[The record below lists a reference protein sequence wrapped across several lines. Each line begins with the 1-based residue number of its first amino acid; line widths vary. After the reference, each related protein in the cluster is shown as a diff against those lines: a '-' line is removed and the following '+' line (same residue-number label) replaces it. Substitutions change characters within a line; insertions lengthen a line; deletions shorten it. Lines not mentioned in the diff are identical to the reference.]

1 MQFNEMGLDPR
12 ILKGIQEMGFEQPSP
27 IQEQFIPLFLKKP
40 TDIVGL
46 AQTGT
51 GKTAAFGLPILQMID
66 PKNRVPQALI
76 ISPTRE
82 LCVQIAREISDYA
95 KYLPDIIITPIYG
108 GADIGAQLTALR
120 KGVHIIA
127 ATPGRLHDMIRKN
140 KVDLSQVTI
149 LVLDE
154 ADEMLNMGFQ
164 EDVDAILEKTPKTKN
179 TLLFSATMP
188 KEIAAIAKNYMTDPI
203 EIAVGKKGSGAE
215 NVEHIYHMVHA
226 KDRYSALKRVMDF
239 VPDIYGIVFCRTRM
253 ETKEIA
259 AQLIQDGYSAEALHG
274 DLSQQQRDYVMDK
287 FRTRGVQMLIA
298 TDVAARGIDV
308 TDLTHIVNYN
318 LPDDIENYTHR
329 SGRTG
334 RAGKSGISISI
345 IHMKEQ
351 GRIRM
356 IEKGIGKKF
365 LRMPV
370 PTGKVICEKQLMH
383 LIDKLQTV
391 NINEE
396 EIEPFLPSVY
406 EKLDAL
412 SKEDLIKHFVSLEFN
427 RFLEYY
433 GNTADL
439 NAPDTHDSRGRESRD
454 GGREGGREGGSE
466 RRKISSEGMVPIRL
480 NVGLSQGL
488 IPKDIITFVIDATGR
503 RNVEIGKIDL
513 YKTHAVVE
521 VESAYGSTLLKNS
534 RGMNFRGSF
543 FDAEVSNSGGGDR
556 GADRGDRGGYRG
568 GDRGS
573 DRGGDRGG
581 RFEHGFRKPEGGGE
595 FKRRDRKKRV

>member
-1 MQFNEMGLDPR
+1 MMQFNEMGLDPR

-51 GKTAAFGLPILQMID
+51 GKTAAFGLPILQIID
-66 PKNRVPQALI
+66 PKKRVPQALI

-95 KYLPDIIITPIYG
+95 KYLPDIIVTPIYG

-164 EDVDAILEKTPKTKN
+164 EDVDAILEQTPKTKN

-203 EIAVGKKGSGAE
+203 EISVGRKGSGAE

-239 VPDIYGIVFCRTRM
+239 VPDVYGIVFCRTRM

-287 FRTRGVQMLIA
+287 FCTRGVQMLIA

-308 TDLTHIVNYN
+308 NDLTHIVNYN

-383 LIDKLQTV
+383 LIDKLQSVT
-391 NINEE
+391 INED
-396 EIEPFLPSVY
+396 EIGPFLPSVY
-406 EKLDAL
+406 EKMETL
-412 SKEDLIKHFVSLEFN
+412 SKEELIKHFVSLEFN

-439 NAPDTHDSRGRESRD
+439 NAPDTHEGRGRDGRES
-454 GGREGGREGGSE
+454 REGGREP
-466 RRKISSEGMVPIRL
+466 RKISSEGMTAIRL

-513 YKTHAVVE
+513 YKSHAVVE
-521 VESAYGSTLLKNS
+521 VESGFGSTLLKNS

-543 FDAEVSNSGGGDR
+543 FDAEVSNPGRESGE
-556 GADRGDRGGYRG
+556 
-568 GDRGS
+568 
-573 DRGGDRGG
+573 RGGDRGG
-581 RFEHGFRKPEGGGE
+581 RFERGFRKPEGGGE
-595 FKRRDRKKRV
+595 FKRRDRKKRF

>member
-1 MQFNEMGLDPR
+1 MMQFNEMGLDPR

-51 GKTAAFGLPILQMID
+51 GKTAAFGLPILQIID
-66 PKNRVPQALI
+66 PKNKVPQALI

-82 LCVQIAREISDYA
+82 LCVQISREISDYA
-95 KYLPDIIITPIYG
+95 KYLPDISIVPIYG
-108 GADIGAQLTALR
+108 GADIGAQVTALR
-120 KGVHIIA
+120 RGVHIIA

-164 EDVDAILEKTPKTKN
+164 EDVDAILEKTPKTKH

-226 KDRYSALKRVMDF
+226 KDRYSALKRVLDF
-239 VPDIYGIVFCRTRM
+239 VPEVYGIVFCRTRM
-253 ETKEIA
+253 ETNEVA
-259 AQLIQDGYSAEALHG
+259 SQLIQDGYSAEALHG
-274 DLSQQQRDYVMDK
+274 DLSQAQRDYVMEK
-287 FRTRGVQMLIA
+287 FRTKGVQMLIA
-298 TDVAARGIDV
+298 TDVAARGLDV
-308 TDLTHIVNYN
+308 NDLTHIVNYN

-370 PTGKVICEKQLMH
+370 PTGKVICEKQLMY
-383 LIDKLQTV
+383 LIDKLQSVT
-391 NINEE
+391 INEE
-396 EIEPFLPSVY
+396 EIAPFLPSVH
-406 EKLDAL
+406 EKLESL
-412 SKEDLIKHFVSLEFN
+412 SKEDLIKHVVSLEFN

-439 NAPDTHDSRGRESRD
+439 NAPDTHDLNRRE
-454 GGREGGREGGSE
+454 GREGREM
-466 RRKISSEGMVPIRL
+466 RKTASEGMTSIRL

-513 YKTHAVVE
+513 HKSHAVVE
-521 VESAYGSTLLKNS
+521 VESGYATTLLKNS

-543 FDAEVSNSGGGDR
+543 FDAEVNSTGRESGG
-556 GADRGDRGGYRG
+556 
-568 GDRGS
+568 
-573 DRGGDRGG
+573 RGGDRGG
-581 RFEHGFRKPEGGGE
+581 RFERGFRKPEGGRDE
-595 FKRRDRKKRV
+595 FKRRDRKKRF

>member
-27 IQEQFIPLFLKKP
+27 IQEQFIPLFLENP

-51 GKTAAFGLPILQMID
+51 GKTAAFGLPILQKID
-66 PKNRVPQALI
+66 PKLRVPQALI
-76 ISPTRE
+76 LSPTRE
-82 LCVQIAREISDYA
+82 LCVQIAREISEYA
-95 KYLPDIIITPIYG
+95 KYLPDIVITPIYG
-108 GADIGAQLTALR
+108 GADISGQISALR

-127 ATPGRLHDMIRKN
+127 ATPGRMHDMIRKN
-140 KVDLSQVTI
+140 KVDLSKITI
-149 LVLDE
+149 MVLDE

-164 EDVDAILEKTPKTKN
+164 EDVDAILEQTPKEKN

-188 KEIAAIAKNYMTDPI
+188 KEVAAIAKNYMHNPV

-239 VPDIYGIVFCRTRM
+239 VPEVYGIVFCRTRI

-259 AQLIQDGYSAEALHG
+259 AQLITDGYSAEALHG
-274 DLSQQQRDYVMDK
+274 DLSQQQRDFVMEK
-287 FRTRGVQMLIA
+287 FRTGGVQMLIA
-298 TDVAARGIDV
+298 TDVAARGLDV
-308 TDLTHIVNYN
+308 NNLTHVVNYN

-370 PTGKVICEKQLMH
+370 PTGKVICEKQLMY

-391 NINEE
+391 TINEE
-396 EIEPFLPSVY
+396 QIEPFLATVHQ
-406 EKLDAL
+406 KLEAL
-412 SKEDLIKHFVSLEFN
+412 SKEELIKHVVSLEFN

-433 GNTADL
+433 GNTPDL
-439 NAPDTHDSRGRESRD
+439 NAPDTHDSGRREVREGREM
-454 GGREGGREGGSE
+454 
-466 RRKISSEGMVPIRL
+466 RRTSSEGMTQIRL

-513 YKTHAVVE
+513 YKNHATVE
-521 VESAYGSTLLKNS
+521 VESSYGTTLLRNS

-543 FDAEVSNSGGGDR
+543 FDAEATSGGGR
-556 GADRGDRGGYRG
+556 EGG
-568 GDRGS
+568 

-581 RFEHGFRKPEGGGE
+581 RFERGFRKPEGGRDD
-595 FKRRDRKKRV
+595 FKRRDRKKRF

>member
-1 MQFNEMGLDPR
+1 MMQFNEMGLDPR

-27 IQEQFIPLFLKKP
+27 IQEQFIPLFLTKP

-51 GKTAAFGLPILQMID
+51 GKTAAFGLPILQIID
-66 PKNRVPQALI
+66 PKKRVPQALI

-95 KYLPDIIITPIYG
+95 KYLPDISIVPIYG

-140 KVDLSQVTI
+140 KVDLSQVKI

-164 EDVDAILEKTPKTKN
+164 EDVDAILEKTPKEKN

-188 KEIAAIAKNYMTDPI
+188 KEIAAIAKNYMTNPI

-215 NVEHIYHMVHA
+215 NVEHIFHMVHA

-239 VPDIYGIVFCRTRM
+239 VPDIYGIVFCRTRA
-253 ETKEIA
+253 ETNEVA
-259 AQLIQDGYSAEALHG
+259 SQLIQDGYSAEALHG
-274 DLSQQQRDYVMDK
+274 DLSQAQRDYVMEK
-287 FRTRGVQMLIA
+287 FRTKGVQMLIA
-298 TDVAARGIDV
+298 TDVAARGLDV
-308 TDLTHIVNYN
+308 NDLTHIINYN

-383 LIDKLQTV
+383 LIDKLETV
-391 NINEE
+391 NINED
-396 EIEPFLPSVY
+396 EIAPFLPAVNA
-406 EKLDAL
+406 KLESL

-427 RFLEYY
+427 RFIEYY

-439 NAPDTHDSRGRESRD
+439 NAPDMHDSGRREGRESGRD
-454 GGREGGREGGSE
+454 A
-466 RRKISSEGMVPIRL
+466 RRGSSEGLTQFRL

-488 IPKDIITFVIDATGR
+488 IPKDIITFVIDATGS

-513 YKTHAVVE
+513 YKSHATVE
-521 VESAYGSTLLKNS
+521 IDSQAASAFLKNS

-543 FDAEVSNSGGGDR
+543 FDVEVANPGGDR
-556 GADRGDRGGYRG
+556 
-568 GDRGS
+568 

-581 RFEHGFRKPEGGGE
+581 RSDRGFRRSEGGGE
-595 FKRRDRKKRV
+595 FKRRDRKKRF

>member
-1 MQFNEMGLDPR
+1 MMQFNEMGLDPR
-12 ILKGIQEMGFEQPSP
+12 ILKGIQKMGFEQPSP

-51 GKTAAFGLPILQMID
+51 GKTAAFGLPMLQIID

-95 KYLPDIIITPIYG
+95 KYLPDISIVPIYG

-120 KGVHIIA
+120 KGVHIIV

-140 KVDLSQVTI
+140 KVDLSQVSI

-188 KEIAAIAKNYMTDPI
+188 KEIAAIAKNYMTNPI
-203 EIAVGKKGSGAE
+203 EIAIGKKGSGAE

-239 VPDIYGIVFCRTRM
+239 VPDIYGIVFCRTRI
-253 ETKEIA
+253 ETNEIA
-259 AQLIQDGYSAEALHG
+259 SQLIQDGYSAEALHG
-274 DLSQQQRDYVMDK
+274 DLSQAQRDYVMEK
-287 FRTRGVQMLIA
+287 FRTKGVQMLIA
-298 TDVAARGIDV
+298 TDVAARGLDV
-308 TDLTHIVNYN
+308 NDLTHIINYN

-370 PTGKVICEKQLMH
+370 PTGKVICEKQLMF
-383 LIDKLQTV
+383 LIDKLQSVT
-391 NINEE
+391 INED
-396 EIEPFLPSVY
+396 EIAPFLPSVY
-406 EKLDAL
+406 EKMESL

-427 RFLEYY
+427 RFIEYY

-439 NAPDTHDSRGRESRD
+439 NAPDTHDGSRRE
-454 GGREGGREGGSE
+454 GREGRDGREG
-466 RRKISSEGMVPIRL
+466 RRNSSEGLTQFRL
-480 NVGLSQGL
+480 NVGLLHGL
-488 IPKDIITFVIDATGR
+488 IPKDIITFVIDATGS
-503 RNVEIGKIDL
+503 RNVEIGKIEL
-513 YKTHAVVE
+513 FKSHALVE
-521 VESAYGSTLLKNS
+521 IDSQAATAFLKNS

-543 FDAEVSNSGGGDR
+543 FDAEVNNPGH
-556 GADRGDRGGYRG
+556 DRGDRGFDRG
-568 GDRGS
+568 GDR
-573 DRGGDRGG
+573 GDRGG
-581 RFEHGFRKPEGGGE
+581 RFERGLRRPEGGGE
-595 FKRRDRKKRV
+595 FKRRDRKKRF

>member
-1 MQFNEMGLDPR
+1 MMQFNEMGLDPR

-51 GKTAAFGLPILQMID
+51 GKTAAFGLPMLQIID

-95 KYLPDIIITPIYG
+95 KYLPDISIVPIYG
-108 GADIGAQLTALR
+108 GADIGAQVTALR

-164 EDVDAILEKTPKTKN
+164 EDVDAILEKTPQTKN

-188 KEIAAIAKNYMTDPI
+188 KEIAAIAKNYMTNPI

-253 ETKEIA
+253 ETNEIA
-259 AQLIQDGYSAEALHG
+259 SQLIQDGYSAEALHG
-274 DLSQQQRDYVMDK
+274 DLSQAQRDYVMEK
-287 FRTRGVQMLIA
+287 FRTKGVQMLVA

-308 TDLTHIVNYN
+308 NDLTHIINYN

-345 IHMKEQ
+345 IHLKEQ

-365 LRMPV
+365 IRMPV
-370 PTGKVICEKQLMH
+370 PTGKVICEKQLMF
-383 LIDKLQTV
+383 LIDKLQSVT
-391 NINEE
+391 INED
-396 EIEPFLPSVY
+396 EIAPFLPSVY
-406 EKLDAL
+406 AKMEDL

-427 RFLEYY
+427 RFIEYY
-433 GNTADL
+433 GNTPDL
-439 NAPDTHDSRGRESRD
+439 NAPDTHDIRREGRD
-454 GGREGGREGGSE
+454 GRDGRDS
-466 RRKISSEGMVPIRL
+466 RRGSSEGLTQFRL

-488 IPKDIITFVIDATGR
+488 IPKDIITFVIDATGS
-503 RNVEIGKIDL
+503 RNVEIGKIEL
-513 YKTHAVVE
+513 FKSHALVE
-521 VESAYGSTLLKNS
+521 IDSQAANAFLKNS

-543 FDAEVSNSGGGDR
+543 FDPEVNNPGH
-556 GADRGDRGGYRG
+556 DRGDRGF
-568 GDRGS
+568 

-581 RFEHGFRKPEGGGE
+581 RFERGFRRPEGGGE
-595 FKRRDRKKRV
+595 FKRRDRKKRF

>member
-1 MQFNEMGLDPR
+1 
-12 ILKGIQEMGFEQPSP
+12 MGFEQPSP
-27 IQEQFIPLFLKKP
+27 IQEQFIPLFLENP

-51 GKTAAFGLPILQMID
+51 GKTAAFGLPILQKID
-66 PKNRVPQALI
+66 PKLRVPQALI
-76 ISPTRE
+76 LSPTRE
-82 LCVQIAREISDYA
+82 LCVQIAREISEYA
-95 KYLPDIIITPIYG
+95 KYLPDIVITPIYG
-108 GADIGAQLTALR
+108 GADISGQISALR

-127 ATPGRLHDMIRKN
+127 ATPGRMHDMIRKN
-140 KVDLSQVTI
+140 KVDLSKITI
-149 LVLDE
+149 MVLDE

-164 EDVDAILEKTPKTKN
+164 EDVDAILEQTPKEKN

-188 KEIAAIAKNYMTDPI
+188 KEVAAIAKNYMHNPV

-239 VPDIYGIVFCRTRM
+239 VPEVYGIVFCRTRI

-259 AQLIQDGYSAEALHG
+259 AQLITDGYSAEALHG
-274 DLSQQQRDYVMDK
+274 DLSQQQRDFVMEK
-287 FRTRGVQMLIA
+287 FRTGGVQMLIA
-298 TDVAARGIDV
+298 TDVAARGLDV
-308 TDLTHIVNYN
+308 NNLTHVVNYN

-370 PTGKVICEKQLMH
+370 PTGKVICEKQLMY

-391 NINEE
+391 TINEE
-396 EIEPFLPSVY
+396 QIEPFLATVHQ
-406 EKLDAL
+406 KLEAL
-412 SKEDLIKHFVSLEFN
+412 SKEELIKHVVSLEFN

-433 GNTADL
+433 GNTPDL
-439 NAPDTHDSRGRESRD
+439 NAPDTHDSGRREVREGREM
-454 GGREGGREGGSE
+454 
-466 RRKISSEGMVPIRL
+466 RRTSSEGMTQIRL

-513 YKTHAVVE
+513 YKNHATVE
-521 VESAYGSTLLKNS
+521 VESSYGTTLLRNS

-543 FDAEVSNSGGGDR
+543 FDAEATSGGGR
-556 GADRGDRGGYRG
+556 EGG
-568 GDRGS
+568 

-581 RFEHGFRKPEGGGE
+581 RFERGFRKPEGGRDD
-595 FKRRDRKKRV
+595 FKRRDRKKRF

>member
-1 MQFNEMGLDPR
+1 
-12 ILKGIQEMGFEQPSP
+12 MGFEQPSP

-51 GKTAAFGLPILQMID
+51 GKTAAFGLPILQTID

-95 KYLPDIIITPIYG
+95 KYLPDISIVPIYG
-108 GADIGAQLTALR
+108 GADIGAQVTALR
-120 KGVHIIA
+120 RGVHIIA

-164 EDVDAILEKTPKTKN
+164 EDVDAILEKTPETKN

-188 KEIAAIAKNYMTDPI
+188 KEIAAIAKNYMNNPI

-253 ETKEIA
+253 ETNEIA
-259 AQLIQDGYSAEALHG
+259 SQLIQDGYSAEALHG
-274 DLSQQQRDYVMDK
+274 DLSQAQRDYVMEK
-287 FRTRGVQMLIA
+287 FRTKGVQMLIA

-308 TDLTHIVNYN
+308 NDLTHIVNYN

-356 IEKGIGKKF
+356 IEKGIGKRF
-365 LRMPV
+365 LRQPV

-383 LIDKLQTV
+383 LIDKLQSVT
-391 NINEE
+391 INED
-396 EIEPFLPSVY
+396 EIAPFLPAVY
-406 EKLDAL
+406 EKMESL
-412 SKEDLIKHFVSLEFN
+412 SKEDLIKHVVSLEFN

-439 NAPDTHDSRGRESRD
+439 NAPDTHDLRREGRDGRDSRD
-454 GGREGGREGGSE
+454 GRDGRRG
-466 RRKISSEGMVPIRL
+466 SSEGLTQFRL

-488 IPKDIITFVIDATGR
+488 IPKDIITFVIDATGS
-503 RNVEIGKIDL
+503 RNVEIGKIEL
-513 YKTHAVVE
+513 FKSHALVE
-521 VESAYGSTLLKNS
+521 IDSQAANAFLKNS

-543 FDAEVSNSGGGDR
+543 FDAEVNNPGRDGGDR
-556 GADRGDRGGYRG
+556 RGDR
-568 GDRGS
+568 
-573 DRGGDRGG
+573 GDRGG
-581 RFEHGFRKPEGGGE
+581 RFERSFRRPEGGGE
-595 FKRRDRKKRV
+595 FKHRDRKKRF

>member
-1 MQFNEMGLDPR
+1 MMQFNEMGLDHR

-27 IQEQFIPLFLKKP
+27 IQEQFIPLFLTKP

-51 GKTAAFGLPILQMID
+51 GKTAAFGLPILQIID
-66 PKNRVPQALI
+66 PKKRVPQALI

-95 KYLPDIIITPIYG
+95 KYLPDISIVPIYG

-140 KVDLSQVTI
+140 KVDLSQVKI

-164 EDVDAILEKTPKTKN
+164 EDVDAILEKTPKEKN

-188 KEIAAIAKNYMTDPI
+188 KEIAAIAKNYMTNPI

-215 NVEHIYHMVHA
+215 NVEHIFHMVHA

-239 VPDIYGIVFCRTRM
+239 VPDIYGIVFCRTRA
-253 ETKEIA
+253 ETNEVA
-259 AQLIQDGYSAEALHG
+259 SQLIQDGYSAEALHG
-274 DLSQQQRDYVMDK
+274 DLSQAQRDYVMEK
-287 FRTRGVQMLIA
+287 FRTKGVQMLIA
-298 TDVAARGIDV
+298 TDVAARGLDV
-308 TDLTHIVNYN
+308 NDLTHIINYN

-383 LIDKLQTV
+383 LIDKLETV
-391 NINEE
+391 NINED
-396 EIEPFLPSVY
+396 EIAPFLPAVNA
-406 EKLDAL
+406 KLESL

-427 RFLEYY
+427 RFIEYY

-439 NAPDTHDSRGRESRD
+439 NAPDMHDSGRREGRESGRD
-454 GGREGGREGGSE
+454 A
-466 RRKISSEGMVPIRL
+466 RRGSSEGLTQFRL

-488 IPKDIITFVIDATGR
+488 IPKDIITFVIDATGS

-513 YKTHAVVE
+513 YKSHATVE
-521 VESAYGSTLLKNS
+521 IDSQAASAFLKNS

-543 FDAEVSNSGGGDR
+543 FDVEVANPGGDR
-556 GADRGDRGGYRG
+556 
-568 GDRGS
+568 

-581 RFEHGFRKPEGGGE
+581 RSDRGFRRSEGGGE
-595 FKRRDRKKRV
+595 FKRRDRKKRF

>member
-1 MQFNEMGLDPR
+1 MMQFNEMGLDPR

-27 IQEQFIPLFLKKP
+27 IQEQFIPIFLKKP

-82 LCVQIAREISDYA
+82 LCVQIAREISDYS
-95 KYLPDIIITPIYG
+95 KYLPDIVVTPIYG
-108 GADIGAQLTALR
+108 GADIGSQVTALR

-164 EDVDAILEKTPKTKN
+164 EDVDAILEQTPKTKN

-188 KEIAAIAKNYMTDPI
+188 KEIAAIAKNYMNNPI

-239 VPDIYGIVFCRTRM
+239 VPDVYGIVFCRTRM

-274 DLSQQQRDYVMDK
+274 DLSQQQRDFVMEK

-308 TDLTHIVNYN
+308 NDLTHIVNYN

-383 LIDKLQTV
+383 LTDKLQAV

-396 EIEPFLPSVY
+396 EIAPFLPSVY
-406 EKLDAL
+406 EKLETL
-412 SKEDLIKHFVSLEFN
+412 SKEELIKHFVSLEFN
-427 RFLEYY
+427 RFLDYY
-433 GNTADL
+433 GNTPDL
-439 NAPDTHDSRGRESRD
+439 NAPDTYDSR
-454 GGREGGREGGSE
+454 REGRDSRTPREGAREG
-466 RRKISSEGMVPIRL
+466 RRISSEGMIPIRL
-480 NVGLSQGL
+480 NVGLAQGL

-513 YKTHAVVE
+513 YKSHAVVE
-521 VESAYGSTLLKNS
+521 VESAYGTTLLKNS

-543 FDAEVSNSGGGDR
+543 FDAEVNNPGRES
-556 GADRGDRGGYRG
+556 
-568 GDRGS
+568 
-573 DRGGDRGG
+573 GDRGG
-581 RFEHGFRKPEGGGE
+581 RFERGFRKPEGGGE
-595 FKRRDRKKRV
+595 FKRRDRKKRF

>member
-1 MQFNEMGLDPR
+1 MDFFKIIISRVIGSLSSYNTRHKKQMMQFNEMGLDPR

-51 GKTAAFGLPILQMID
+51 GKTAAFGLPMLQIID
-66 PKNRVPQALI
+66 PKNKVPQALI
-76 ISPTRE
+76 LSPTRE

-95 KYLPDIIITPIYG
+95 KFLPEIVITPIYG
-108 GADIGAQLTALR
+108 GAEIGPQLTALR
-120 KGVHIIA
+120 KGVHIIVG
-127 ATPGRLHDMIRKN
+127 TPGRMHDMIRKN
-140 KVDLSQVTI
+140 KVDLSQVLI
-149 LVLDE
+149 MVLDE

-164 EDVDAILEKTPKTKN
+164 EDVDAILDQTPKTKN

-188 KEIAAIAKNYMTDPI
+188 NEVAAIAKNYMNNPV
-203 EIAVGKKGSGAE
+203 EIAVGRKGSGAE

-239 VPDIYGIVFCRTRM
+239 VPEVYGIVFCRTRM

-274 DLSQQQRDYVMDK
+274 DLSQQQRDFVMEK

-298 TDVAARGIDV
+298 TDVAARGLDV
-308 TDLTHIVNYN
+308 NDLTHIVNYN

-345 IHMKEQ
+345 VHMKEH

-370 PTGKVICEKQLMH
+370 PTGKIICEKQLMY
-383 LIDKLQTV
+383 LIDKLQSVT
-391 NINEE
+391 INDEQ
-396 EIEPFLPSVY
+396 IEPFLPSVH
-406 EKLDAL
+406 EKLQSL
-412 SKEDLIKHFVSLEFN
+412 SKEDLIKHVVSLEFN
-427 RFLEYY
+427 RFLDYY
-433 GNTADL
+433 GNTPDL
-439 NAPDTHDSRGRESRD
+439 NAPDTHDTSRREGREV
-454 GGREGGREGGSE
+454 
-466 RRKISSEGMVPIRL
+466 RKISSEGMTQIRL

-513 YKTHAVVE
+513 YKSHALVE
-521 VESAYGSTLLKNS
+521 VESAYGTTLLKNS

-543 FDAEVSNSGGGDR
+543 FDAEINNQGRESR
-556 GADRGDRGGYRG
+556 DRGGER
-568 GDRGS
+568 S
-573 DRGGDRGG
+573 G
-581 RFEHGFRKPEGGGE
+581 RFERTFRKPEEGRDD
-595 FKRRDRKKRV
+595 FKRRDRKKRF

>member
-1 MQFNEMGLDPR
+1 MMQFNEMGLDPR

-51 GKTAAFGLPILQMID
+51 GKTAAFGLPMLQIID

-95 KYLPDIIITPIYG
+95 KYLPDISIVPIYG
-108 GADIGAQLTALR
+108 GADIGAQVTALR

-253 ETKEIA
+253 ETNEIA
-259 AQLIQDGYSAEALHG
+259 SQLIQDGYSAEALHG
-274 DLSQQQRDYVMDK
+274 DLSQAQRDYVMEK
-287 FRTRGVQMLIA
+287 FRTKGVQMLVA

-308 TDLTHIVNYN
+308 NDLTHIINYN

-345 IHMKEQ
+345 IHLKEQ

-370 PTGKVICEKQLMH
+370 PTGKVICEKQLMF
-383 LIDKLQTV
+383 LIDKLQSVT
-391 NINEE
+391 INEE
-396 EIEPFLPSVY
+396 EIAPFLPSVY
-406 EKLDAL
+406 AKMESL

-427 RFLEYY
+427 RFIEYY
-433 GNTADL
+433 GNTPDL
-439 NAPDTHDSRGRESRD
+439 NAPDTHDIRREGRD
-454 GGREGGREGGSE
+454 GRDGRDS
-466 RRKISSEGMVPIRL
+466 RRGSSEGLTQFRL

-488 IPKDIITFVIDATGR
+488 IPKDIITFVIDATGS
-503 RNVEIGKIDL
+503 RNVEIGKIEL
-513 YKTHAVVE
+513 FKSHALVE
-521 VESAYGSTLLKNS
+521 IDSQAANNFLKNS

-543 FDAEVSNSGGGDR
+543 FDAEVNNPGH
-556 GADRGDRGGYRG
+556 DRGDRGFERG
-568 GDRGS
+568 GDR
-573 DRGGDRGG
+573 GDRGG
-581 RFEHGFRKPEGGGE
+581 RFERGFRRPEGGGE
-595 FKRRDRKKRV
+595 FKRRDRKKRF

>member
-1 MQFNEMGLDPR
+1 
-12 ILKGIQEMGFEQPSP
+12 MGFEQPSP

-51 GKTAAFGLPILQMID
+51 GKTAAFGLPILQKID

-76 ISPTRE
+76 LSPTRE
-82 LCVQIAREISDYA
+82 LCVQIAREISEYA
-95 KYLPDIIITPIYG
+95 KYLPDLVITPIYG
-108 GADIGAQLTALR
+108 GADIGPQLTALR

-127 ATPGRLHDMIRKN
+127 ATPGRMHDMIRKN
-140 KVDLSQVTI
+140 KVDLSQI
-149 LVLDE
+149 SIMVLDE

-164 EDVDAILEKTPKTKN
+164 EDVDAILEQTPKTKN

-188 KEIAAIAKNYMTDPI
+188 KEVAAIAKNYMNDPI

-239 VPDIYGIVFCRTRM
+239 VPEVYGIVFCRTRI

-274 DLSQQQRDYVMDK
+274 DLSQQQRDFVMDK

-298 TDVAARGIDV
+298 TDVAARGLDV
-308 TDLTHIVNYN
+308 NDLTHIVNYN

-370 PTGKVICEKQLMH
+370 PTGKVICEKQLMY

-391 NINEE
+391 TINEE
-396 EIEPFLPSVY
+396 QIEPFLPSVH
-406 EKLDAL
+406 EKLESL
-412 SKEDLIKHFVSLEFN
+412 SKEDLIKHVVSLEFN

-439 NAPDTHDSRGRESRD
+439 NAPDTHDINRRD
-454 GGREGGREGGSE
+454 GREGRET
-466 RRKISSEGMVPIRL
+466 RKISSEGMTSIRL

-513 YKTHAVVE
+513 YKSHATVE
-521 VESAYGSTLLKNS
+521 VESSYGTTLLKNS

-543 FDAEVSNSGGGDR
+543 FDAEVNNPGREGGDR
-556 GADRGDRGGYRG
+556 GGE
-568 GDRGS
+568 
-573 DRGGDRGG
+573 RGGDRGG
-581 RFEHGFRKPEGGGE
+581 RFERGFRKPEGGRDD
-595 FKRRDRKKRV
+595 FKRRDRKKRF

>member
-51 GKTAAFGLPILQMID
+51 GKTAAFGLPMLQKID
-66 PKNRVPQALI
+66 PKIKVPQALI
-76 ISPTRE
+76 LSPTRE
-82 LCVQIAREISDYA
+82 LCVQIAREITEYA
-95 KYLPDIIITPIYG
+95 KFLPEIIITPIYG
-108 GADIGAQLTALR
+108 GADIGAQITALR
-120 KGVHIIA
+120 KGVHIVVG
-127 ATPGRLHDMIRKN
+127 TPGRMHDMIRKN
-140 KVDLSQVTI
+140 KIDLTQVSI
-149 LVLDE
+149 MVLDE

-164 EDVDAILEKTPKTKN
+164 EDVDAILEQTPKTKN

-188 KEIAAIAKNYMTDPI
+188 AEVAAIAKNYMTNPV

-239 VPDIYGIVFCRTRM
+239 VPEVYGIVFCRTRI
-253 ETKEIA
+253 ETNEVA
-259 AQLIQDGYSAEALHG
+259 SQLIQDGYSAEALHG
-274 DLSQQQRDYVMDK
+274 DLSQAQRDYVMEK
-287 FRTRGVQMLIA
+287 FRTKGVQMLIA

-308 TDLTHIVNYN
+308 NDLTHIINYN

-356 IEKGIGKKF
+356 IERGIGKKF
-365 LRMPV
+365 IRMPV
-370 PTGKVICEKQLMH
+370 PTGKVICEKQLMY
-383 LIDKLQTV
+383 LIDRLQSVT
-391 NINEE
+391 INEDQ
-396 EIEPFLPSVY
+396 IQPFLPAVY
-406 EKLDAL
+406 EKLETL
-412 SKEDLIKHFVSLEFN
+412 SKEDLIKHVVSLEFN
-427 RFLEYY
+427 RFLDYY
-433 GNTADL
+433 GNTEDL
-439 NAPDTHDSRGRESRD
+439 NAPDVHESGR
-454 GGREGGREGGSE
+454 REG
-466 RRKISSEGMVPIRL
+466 RKASSEGLTQYRL
-480 NVGLSQGL
+480 NVGLANGL

-513 YKTHAVVE
+513 YKGYALVE
-521 VESAYGSTLLKNS
+521 IETSAGPNLLKNS
-534 RGMNFRGSF
+534 RGMSFRGTF
-543 FDAEVSNSGGGDR
+543 FDVEQYSPGREASSRGG
-556 GADRGDRGGYRG
+556 RGDRFERS
-568 GDRGS
+568 DRS
-573 DRGGDRGG
+573 DRGESRLNRGG
-581 RFEHGFRKPEGGGE
+581 FQKPEGRDE
-595 FKRRDRKKRV
+595 FKRRDRKKRF

>member
-1 MQFNEMGLDPR
+1 MMQFNEMGLDPR

-51 GKTAAFGLPILQMID
+51 GKTAAFGLPMLQIID

-95 KYLPDIIITPIYG
+95 KYLPDISIVPIYG
-108 GADIGAQLTALR
+108 GADIGAQVTALR

-140 KVDLSQVTI
+140 KVDLSHVTI

-188 KEIAAIAKNYMTDPI
+188 KEIAAIAKNYMTNPI

-239 VPDIYGIVFCRTRM
+239 VPDIYGIVFCRTRI
-253 ETKEIA
+253 ETNEIA
-259 AQLIQDGYSAEALHG
+259 SQLIQDGYSAEALHG
-274 DLSQQQRDYVMDK
+274 DLSQAQRDYVMEK
-287 FRTRGVQMLIA
+287 FRTKGVQMLVA

-308 TDLTHIVNYN
+308 NDLTHIINYN

-345 IHMKEQ
+345 IHLKEQ

-370 PTGKVICEKQLMH
+370 PTGKVICEKQLMF
-383 LIDKLQTV
+383 LIDKLQSVT
-391 NINEE
+391 INEE
-396 EIEPFLPSVY
+396 EIAPFLPSVY
-406 EKLDAL
+406 AKMEPL

-427 RFLEYY
+427 RFIEYY

-439 NAPDTHDSRGRESRD
+439 NAPDTHDLRREGRD
-454 GGREGGREGGSE
+454 GRDGRDS
-466 RRKISSEGMVPIRL
+466 RRGSSEGLTQFRL

-488 IPKDIITFVIDATGR
+488 IPKDIITFVIDATGS
-503 RNVEIGKIDL
+503 RNVEIGKIEL
-513 YKTHAVVE
+513 FKSHALVE
-521 VESAYGSTLLKNS
+521 IDSQAANTFLKNS

-543 FDAEVSNSGGGDR
+543 FDAEVNNPGH
-556 GADRGDRGGYRG
+556 DRGDRGLDRG
-568 GDRGS
+568 GDR
-573 DRGGDRGG
+573 GDRGG
-581 RFEHGFRKPEGGGE
+581 RFERGFRRPEGGGE
-595 FKRRDRKKRV
+595 FKRRDRKKRF

>member
-1 MQFNEMGLDPR
+1 MMQFNEMGLDPR

-51 GKTAAFGLPILQMID
+51 GKTAAFGLPILQIID

-82 LCVQIAREISDYA
+82 LCVQISREISDYA
-95 KYLPDIIITPIYG
+95 KYLPDISIVPIYG
-108 GADIGAQLTALR
+108 GADIGAQVSALR

-164 EDVDAILEKTPKTKN
+164 EDVDAILEKTPATKN

-188 KEIAAIAKNYMTDPI
+188 KEIAAIAKNYMTNPI
-203 EIAVGKKGSGAE
+203 EIAVGKKGSGAD

-226 KDRYSALKRVMDF
+226 KDRYSALKRVLDF
-239 VPDIYGIVFCRTRM
+239 VPEVYGIVFCRTRM
-253 ETKEIA
+253 ETNEVA
-259 AQLIQDGYSAEALHG
+259 SQLIQDGYSAEALHG
-274 DLSQQQRDYVMDK
+274 DLSQAQRDYVMEK
-287 FRTRGVQMLIA
+287 FRTKGVQMLIA
-298 TDVAARGIDV
+298 TDVAARGLDV
-308 TDLTHIVNYN
+308 NDLTHIVNYN

-370 PTGKVICEKQLMH
+370 PSGKVICEKQLMY

-391 NINEE
+391 TINEDQ
-396 EIEPFLPSVY
+396 IEPFLPAVH
-406 EKLDAL
+406 EKLEAL
-412 SKEDLIKHFVSLEFN
+412 TKEDLIKHVVSLEFN
-427 RFLEYY
+427 RFLDYY
-433 GNTADL
+433 GNTPDL
-439 NAPDTHDSRGRESRD
+439 NAPDVHDSGRRDVREGREM
-454 GGREGGREGGSE
+454 
-466 RRKISSEGMVPIRL
+466 RRTSSEGMTQIRL

-513 YKTHAVVE
+513 YKNHATVE
-521 VESAYGSTLLKNS
+521 VESAYGTTLLKNS

-543 FDAEVSNSGGGDR
+543 FDAEVSSGGREGV
-556 GADRGDRGGYRG
+556 
-568 GDRGS
+568 

-581 RFEHGFRKPEGGGE
+581 RFERGFRKPEGGRDD
-595 FKRRDRKKRV
+595 FKRRDRKKRF

>member
-1 MQFNEMGLDPR
+1 MMQFNEMGLDPG
-12 ILKGIQEMGFEQPSP
+12 ILKGIQEMGFDQPTP

-51 GKTAAFGLPILQMID
+51 GKTAAFGLPMLQIID
-66 PKNRVPQALI
+66 PKNKVPQALI
-76 ISPTRE
+76 LSPTRE
-82 LCVQIAREISDYA
+82 LCVQIAREISEYA
-95 KYLPDIIITPIYG
+95 KYLPEIVITPIYG
-108 GADIGAQLTALR
+108 GAEIGPQLTALR
-120 KGVHIIA
+120 KGVHIIVG
-127 ATPGRLHDMIRKN
+127 TPGRMHDMIRKN
-140 KVDLSQVTI
+140 KVDLSGVVI

-164 EDVDAILEKTPKTKN
+164 EDVDAILDKTPGTKN

-188 KEIAAIAKNYMTDPI
+188 KEVAAIAKNYMTDPV
-203 EIAVGKKGSGAE
+203 EIAVGRKGSGAE

-239 VPDIYGIVFCRTRM
+239 VPEVYGIVFCRTRM

-274 DLSQQQRDYVMDK
+274 DLSQQQRDFVMDK
-287 FRTRGVQMLIA
+287 FRSRGVQMLIA
-298 TDVAARGIDV
+298 TDVAARGLDV
-308 TDLTHIVNYN
+308 DDLTHIVNYN

-370 PTGKVICEKQLMH
+370 PTGKVICEKQLMY

-391 NINEE
+391 TINED
-396 EIEPFLPSVY
+396 EIAPFLPSVY
-406 EKLDAL
+406 EKMESL
-412 SKEDLIKHFVSLEFN
+412 SKEDLIKHVVSLEFN

-439 NAPDTHDSRGRESRD
+439 NAPDTHEGSRRE
-454 GGREGGREGGSE
+454 GREGREV
-466 RRKISSEGMVPIRL
+466 RKISSEGMTSFRV

-488 IPKDIITFVIDATGR
+488 IPKDIITLVIDATGR

-513 YKTHAVVE
+513 YKSHAVVE
-521 VESAYGSTLLKNS
+521 VESSFGNAFLKNS

-543 FDAEVSNSGGGDR
+543 FDVEVNSSGQDRGGRTGRSDRGDR
-556 GADRGDRGGYRG
+556 NDRSDRGDRGGRIE
-568 GDRGS
+568 RT
-573 DRGGDRGG
+573 
-581 RFEHGFRKPEGGGE
+581 FRRTDSGGE
-595 FKRRDRKKRV
+595 FKHRDRKKRF

>member
-51 GKTAAFGLPILQMID
+51 GKTAAFGLPMLQMID

-82 LCVQIAREISDYA
+82 LCVQIAREIADYA
-95 KYLPDIIITPIYG
+95 KYLPDIEIVPIYG
-108 GADIGAQLTALR
+108 GADIGAQVTALR

-164 EDVDAILEKTPKTKN
+164 EDVDAILEKTPQTKN

-188 KEIAAIAKNYMTDPI
+188 KEIAAIAKNYMTNPI

-253 ETKEIA
+253 ETNEIA
-259 AQLIQDGYSAEALHG
+259 SQLIQDGYSAEALHG
-274 DLSQQQRDYVMDK
+274 DLSQAQRDYVMEK
-287 FRTRGVQMLIA
+287 FRTKGVQMLIA

-308 TDLTHIVNYN
+308 NDLTHIINYN

-365 LRMPV
+365 VRMPV
-370 PTGKVICEKQLMH
+370 PTGKVICEKQLMY
-383 LIDKLQTV
+383 LIDKLQSVT
-391 NINEE
+391 INED
-396 EIEPFLPSVY
+396 EIAPFLPSVY
-406 EKLDAL
+406 EKMESLT
-412 SKEDLIKHFVSLEFN
+412 KEDLIKHFVSLEFN
-427 RFLEYY
+427 RFIEYY

-439 NAPDTHDSRGRESRD
+439 NAPDLHDGSRRE
-454 GGREGGREGGSE
+454 GREGQE
-466 RRKISSEGMVPIRL
+466 RRKISSEGMTSIRL

-513 YKTHAVVE
+513 YKSHAVVE
-521 VESAYGSTLLKNS
+521 VESAYGTTLLKNS

-543 FDAEVSNSGGGDR
+543 FDAEINNPGREG
-556 GADRGDRGGYRG
+556 
-568 GDRGS
+568 GS

-581 RFEHGFRKPEGGGE
+581 RFERGFRRQEGGRDD
-595 FKRRDRKKRV
+595 FKRRDRKKRF